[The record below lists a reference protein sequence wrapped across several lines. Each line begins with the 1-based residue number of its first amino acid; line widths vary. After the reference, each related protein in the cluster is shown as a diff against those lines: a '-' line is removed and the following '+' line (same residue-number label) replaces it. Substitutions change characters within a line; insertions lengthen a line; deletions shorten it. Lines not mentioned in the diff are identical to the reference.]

1 MRFINGTVSRI
12 KEGGPRC
19 VGLTPARKLEEAEYM
34 EYCVQTT
41 DLNQRLVAERFPLVD
56 GHVAIPERPGLG
68 IELDEAVLQ
77 QLAVRWAPF
86 RRDLIVSPLQSTL
99 AGPG

>member
-1 MRFINGTVSRI
+1 MRFINGTISRI

-34 EYCVQTT
+34 RVRTT
-41 DLNQRLVAERFPLVD
+41 DLNQCLVAEWFPLVD

-77 QLAVRWAPF
+77 QLAVR
-86 RRDLIVSPLQSTL
+86 
-99 AGPG
+99 